1 MCRVEHVVDG
11 DVGPVSHV
19 VDFPFATHPI
29 HNNHEFSQYVYP
41 CLMSQNELSF
51 VIVLCL
57 SRHVRASL
65 QSRHVAQ

>member
-11 DVGPVSHV
+11 DVGQVSHV

-29 HNNHEFSQYVYP
+29 QNNHEFSQYVYP